1 VPLRIERTPIEGAT
15 ADYLAPLGLDAS
27 VACDWARFAAPQVR
41 NLLVARAGSEIAG
54 VAITTS
60 RPLASYLK
68 VGGSWASDAET
79 GAGLARAA
87 EELAWETGC
96 VVVKR
101 EARAGEPERGC
112 FGPQNG
118 YVQVLAPRIGAP
130 IPDPGP
136 GVPSAWFKWRS
147 PGAVP
152 EVPYMRQ
159 TTDFTC
165 GTASLSMLL
174 ARSGVID
181 APTRDLE
188 LALWRQ
194 ATTIS
199 ACDPYG
205 LALTAS
211 RQGMTPRLFVSTTEA
226 LFLEELTTEQDR
238 DLRRF
243 IQDGFRD
250 EAARAGIEAELRA
263 FDVAE
268 LRDVLAAGGSA
279 IVLVDELL
287 VHGDKC
293 PHWIVVH
300 GLVGEHFLAHDPWT
314 EHGQGESW
322 VDGYH
327 LPLAA
332 EALDK
337 IAWTGEPPAR
347 AMLVFPA

>member
-1 VPLRIERTPIEGAT
+1 VPLRIERIAIEGAT
-15 ADYLAPLGLDAS
+15 ADYLAPLGLDAA
-27 VACDWARFAAPQVR
+27 VAEDWARFAAPQVR
-41 NLLVARAGSEIAG
+41 NLLVARSGTEIVGA
-54 VAITTS
+54 AITAG

-68 VGGSWASDAET
+68 IGGCWASDAET
-79 GAGLARAA
+79 GAALARAA
-87 EELAWETGC
+87 EELAWESGC

-101 EARAGEPERGC
+101 EVRAGQPELDC
-112 FGPQNG
+112 FGPQDG
-118 YVQVLAPRIGAP
+118 YVEVAAPGIGAP

-136 GVPSAWFKWRS
+136 PVPSAWFKWRS

-152 EVPYMRQ
+152 AVPYMRQ

-174 ARSGVID
+174 ARTGIID

-211 RQGMTPRLFVSTTEA
+211 RQGMLPRLFVSTTET

-243 IQDGFRD
+243 IQGGFRA
-250 EAARAGIEAELRA
+250 EAAQAGIEAEMRA

-268 LRDVLAAGGSA
+268 LHDALAGGGTA

-314 EHGQGESW
+314 EHAQGESW

-327 LPLAA
+327 LPLSTQ
-332 EALDK
+332 ALDK

-347 AMLVFPA
+347 AMLLFR